1 MAFIAAG
8 IKWLSPADVHCIVG
22 PMVRPFL
29 RAEVA
34 QLEAVAILENLK
46 KPVCPFFLTASR
58 DITRVIYANIGWVRS

>member
-8 IKWLSPADVHCIVG
+8 IKWLSPADVHCIVS

-34 QLEAVAILENLK
+34 HLEAVTILENLK
-46 KPVCPFFLTASR
+46 KPVCPFF
-58 DITRVIYANIGWVRS
+58 

>member
-8 IKWLSPADVHCIVG
+8 IKWLSPADVHCIVS

-34 QLEAVAILENLK
+34 HLEAVTILENLK
-46 KPVCPFFLTASR
+46 KPVGPFFWLLHEISLALHES
-58 DITRVIYANIGWVRS
+58 IY